1 MAQYGFNVDT
11 LSRLKGGSAIQ
22 TLAYLARE
30 KLFDKFSGKIFDYS
44 GKTDFVHYE
53 VSLPDNAPPG
63 FYDAIFLCN
72 EIEKAEKRYDARIG
86 RTSWLSLPNDKE
98 ISPDEWI
105 EMVREFVNEAFVRLG
120 MCAVWAVHY
129 SKHPDDPSKDNPNAH
144 ILLTDRPVDC
154 EGFCTKKDRTW
165 NNKKHVRVWRKMW
178 ADIQNRVFERK
189 GLEVS
194 VSHDSLEVQGV
205 EREPTIPLGR
215 VAMALER
222 KGVQTEYGIRNCAIE
237 ARNSERREHNERI
250 LQQKRD
256 KKRNRSRE
264 R

>member
-1 MAQYGFNVDT
+1 MAQYGFNIDT

-22 TLAYLARE
+22 TLAYLTRG
-30 KLFDKFSGKIFDYS
+30 KLFDEYSDKTFDYS
-44 GKTDFVHYE
+44 NKKDFVHYE

-63 FYDAIFLCN
+63 FNDAVLLCT

-98 ISPDEWI
+98 VSPNEWI
-105 EMVREFVNEAFVRLG
+105 GMVREFVDEAFVSLG
-120 MCAVWAVHY
+120 MCVIWAIHY

-144 ILLTDRPVDC
+144 IFLTDRPIDR
-154 EGFCTKKDRTW
+154 EGFCAKKDRTW

-178 ADIQNRVFERK
+178 ADVQNRMLELN
-189 GLEVS
+189 GLEK
-194 VSHDSLEVQGV
+194 VSHESLEVQGI

-215 VAMALER
+215 ASIEMELR
-222 KGVQTEYGIRNCAIE
+222 DIQTERGNRNRAIA
-237 ARNSERREHNERI
+237 ARNQEHKEQLEN
-250 LQQKRD
+250 LNQQKRN